1 MATSR
6 GGHAVKTRCAGGKT
20 HIAQM
25 ADTGMQ
31 PGLPRVPSGK
41 LLDTWEPRTVC
52 QPASPLHG
60 RVARRESS
68 AAHAWAAGKAMRPTR
83 GLQGKSCS
91 PRTRAAWLR
100 GSPPKP
106 RCFGGFIFGGFAGR
120 QSEVLS
126 VLGVSASSLPAS
138 VACPLSLCFPSLARA
153 RARSLCARKSACE
166 CVWVRFCACLWRG
179 AFASARVPTTRPMRC
194 RSYLPS
200 RPTPLCTL

>member
-1 MATSR
+1 MA
-6 GGHAVKTRCAGGKT
+6 
-20 HIAQM
+20 
-25 ADTGMQ
+25 
-31 PGLPRVPSGK
+31 PNPRVAGSVGSG
-41 LLDTWEPRTVC
+41 DPGTH
-52 QPASPLHG
+52 A
-60 RVARRESS
+60 
-68 AAHAWAAGKAMRPTR
+68 AWAAGTPEPTRRGLRGLRFGGLTAPKPRGAGAWAAGLALQPTR
-83 GLQGKSCS
+83 GPQRKLCS